1 MIELPHKDKRPSVGV
16 GVLVIKYKKVLLGK
30 RKGENGDGTWG
41 APGGHLEFRED
52 IFDCARRETLEEAG
66 IKINT
71 LRMGPVTNDNS
82 PSLAKHYVTLF
93 VVADYDSG
101 NPAVMEPD
109 KCSEWRWCSWDN
121 LPQPL
126 FPSLQNFVDAG
137 FSPFDY

>member
-1 MIELPHKDKRPSVGV
+1 MEPLKSLRPSVGV

-30 RKGENGDGTWG
+30 RKGENGDGTWCP
-41 APGGHLEFRED
+41 PGGHLEFREE

-66 IKINT
+66 IRINT

-82 PSLAKHYVTLF
+82 PSQAKHYVTLF

-101 NPAVMEPD
+101 NPAIMEPD

-126 FPSLQNFVDAG
+126 FPPLQNFVDAG